1 MRHVANT
8 LGIQES
14 FLASAIQGRIP
25 ERTTAQQERLR
36 IYRRFFTALALHD
49 LVHEVPIVYVARKYS
64 VSKGLL
70 QTLQSAAGTFAGMVT
85 VFCNR
90 LGWKNLELLLSQ
102 FQSRLSFGIERELC
116 DLVRISL
123 LNGFR
128 ARALYNAGFH
138 TLSALATA
146 NPLAIERCLRNAVP
160 FRSSKAVEGG
170 KEEETVHRNS
180 TTWCAKLRRGMTE
193 FEAAHQIVHEAQ
205 KILSDQMNM
214 PLNAWKLIQQT
225 ADVKAVAHSPMCMV
239 ESKHETSASRKLVR
253 KSPNVQVTN
262 HTKRPC
268 LAKLLPKG
276 TDTSDRGTC
285 CTETNG
291 LGTHT
296 CKNFKTPVQRKSRKT
311 SSVITDISSPAS
323 KVPLSTSSKRV
334 APPNKSDLQMQ
345 STPHSEKQTVHPL
358 HLPCMD
364 TGRDD
369 SISYSP
375 IFSPNVSVPFQHSQS
390 RSLLN
395 APLPVES
402 FELSSPTVVPLA
414 QGEKVADVSTS
425 NMTSTGDRLL
435 TVPNSLPCS
444 MDMSSSFSCATFAM
458 IDAVCD
464 GEGLTVESGPPPQ
477 QGDMS
482 CSLLSGAGEMEERQN
497 DMEIMKVAESPT
509 LDANTSRPTNSRTDE
524 GVGQPLVYSPKLQ
537 HFSAVEKSNHQAN
550 VSVIQSHAIP
560 ATSAAVAQSNLEP
573 SQSRLKDLSLTSSS
587 QVSLSQ
593 SGTCIIDV
601 TSNTLLFQTFISE
614 CLEQAS
620 FSFSIALSKSSCDG
634 AIGSKIVEPKT
645 ALGIPIP
652 HQNEQVVGVAICW
665 GDMDVYY
672 LSLSKPAPGQGEE
685 VIPLASKVEAL
696 HSIFASKQCR
706 EVMAYSIKRHVKILT
721 SVFGIIP
728 TVPSLD
734 PQVADWMLNPDG
746 KEKTIHKM
754 VLHYLPDQP
763 LLSEGED
770 YEEMPLSTLATHATE
785 PHIQAAAE
793 ALLASLLVSKTR
805 TLLKEEGLYKS
816 FLEVEM
822 PSLIVLTKM
831 ELNGIGFSKDECDAL
846 KQTLQLRLSQLETEA
861 YSLARRSFSLTSPED
876 VAKVLFVELQLP
888 APSDHKQQKT
898 LGPNRRGKKR
908 LQHLSTA
915 KEVLEK
921 MKSLHPL
928 PGLVLEWRRVSSTVT
943 KTVFPLFK
951 DAVCHEVLKSIR
963 IHATCHI
970 HTATGR
976 VATSDPNLQM
986 VPKQYD
992 IGSQTTGVNFKDS
1005 DACKLLSESQCFRDA
1020 CDNEPEDNENCVS
1033 ELQSSRFSVNMRSV
1047 FVPFP
1052 GAVFLAADYSQL
1064 ELRILAHMSGDTKLQ
1079 KVLNSEGDV
1088 FRMIAGEW
1096 LGIPALQVTAEE
1108 RQNAKQICYGMV
1120 YGIGPKALGEQLK
1133 ISQDDA
1139 AQFMETFKSKYP
1151 VMRRF
1156 ISTTVQSCRD
1166 NGYIVT
1172 LLGRKRFLSGIHS
1185 QNVHIRSQAERQA
1198 VNSTVQGSA
1207 ADLVKTAM
1215 VNIDRVLAEEYKMSP
1230 QCLTL
1235 PESQAGQGGDKPRNA
1250 EAVRGAFLVLQLHD
1264 ELLYEVRERDLP
1276 RVAEIVQYQ
1285 MENALQLSVKFPVK
1299 MQTGSSWGN
1308 LRPYIPQST

>member
-25 ERTTAQQERLR
+25 ERTTVQQERLR
-36 IYRRFFTALALHD
+36 IHRRFFTALALHD

-146 NPLAIERCLRNAVP
+146 NPLAIERCFRNAVP
-160 FRSSKAVEGG
+160 FRSSKTVEGS
-170 KEEETVHRNS
+170 KEEESVHRNS

-205 KILSDQMNM
+205 KILSEQINM
-214 PLNAWKLIQQT
+214 PLNAWKLVQQ
-225 ADVKAVAHSPMCMV
+225 AEAVAYGPTCMV
-239 ESKHETSASRKLVR
+239 KTSESAKLVR
-253 KSPNVQVTN
+253 KSPNIEVTN

-268 LAKLLPKG
+268 LAKLQPKV
-276 TDTSDRGTC
+276 TDTSARGTC
-285 CTETNG
+285 CPEANG
-291 LGTHT
+291 LET
-296 CKNFKTPVQRKSRKT
+296 CTFKTPVQRKGISRRKT
-311 SSVITDISSPAS
+311 SSVSSNISSPAS
-323 KVPLSTSSKRV
+323 KVPLITSSERV
-334 APPNKSDLQMQ
+334 APPNKSNPHTQ
-345 STPHSEKQTVHPL
+345 STPHSKRETVNSLL
-358 HLPCMD
+358 HLPACMD
-364 TGRDD
+364 TGEDE

-390 RSLLN
+390 HSLLN
-395 APLPVES
+395 APLPVEP
-402 FELSSPTVVPLA
+402 FELSSPTVVPLG
-414 QGEKVADVSTS
+414 QSEKVANVSTS
-425 NMTSTGDRLL
+425 NMTSTGDHLL

-444 MDMSSSFSCATFAM
+444 MDMSNSFSCATFAM
-458 IDAVCD
+458 IDAACD
-464 GEGLTVESGPPPQ
+464 GEGLTVGSGPPPQ

-497 DMEIMKVAESPT
+497 DTEIMKVAESPT
-509 LDANTSRPTNSRTDE
+509 LDASTSRPTNSRTDG
-524 GVGQPLVYSPKLQ
+524 GVGQALLSSSELQ
-537 HFSAVEKSNHQAN
+537 HYSAVGKSNHQTN
-550 VSVIQSHAIP
+550 GSVIQPHAIP
-560 ATSAAVAQSNLEP
+560 ATSAAVARSNLEP

-601 TSNTLLFQTFISE
+601 TSNTLLFQTFVSE
-614 CLEQAS
+614 CLEQVS

-634 AIGSKIVEPKT
+634 AIGSKIVESKT

-652 HQNEQVVGVAICW
+652 HRNEQVVGVAICW

-672 LSLSKPAPGQGEE
+672 LSLCKPAPGEGEE
-685 VIPLASKVEAL
+685 VIPLASRVEAL
-696 HSIFASKQCR
+696 HSIFGSKQCK
-706 EVMAYSIKRHVKILT
+706 EVMAYSIKRHVKILA

-763 LLSEGED
+763 LLSEGDD
-770 YEEMPLSTLATHATE
+770 YEEMPLSNLATHATE

-793 ALLASLLVSKTR
+793 ALLASLLLSKMR
-805 TLLKEEGLYKS
+805 RLLKEEGLYKS

-908 LQHLSTA
+908 VQHLSTA
-915 KEVLEK
+915 KDVLEK

-986 VPKQYD
+986 VPKEYD
-992 IGSQTTGVNFKDS
+992 IGSQTTVVNFQDS
-1005 DACKLLSESQCFRDA
+1005 NACKLLSESQCFMDA
-1020 CDNEPEDNENCVS
+1020 CDNEPENDVS
-1033 ELQSSRFSVNMRSV
+1033 DLQSSRFSVNMRSV

-1096 LGIPALQVTAEE
+1096 LGIPAVQVTAEE

-1133 ISQDDA
+1133 VNPDDA

-1156 ISTTVQSCRD
+1156 LSTTVQSCKD
-1166 NGYIVT
+1166 NGLIVT
-1172 LLGRKRFLSGIHS
+1172 LLGRKRFLGGIHS

-1198 VNSTVQGSA
+1198 VNSTIQGSA

-1215 VNIDRVLAEEYKMSP
+1215 VNIDRVLAKEYKMSP

-1235 PESQAGQGGDKPRNA
+1235 PESQAGEGGDKTRSA
-1250 EAVRGAFLVLQLHD
+1250 DSVRGAFLVLQLHD
-1264 ELLYEVRERDLP
+1264 ELLYEVCERDLP
-1276 RVAEIVQYQ
+1276 RVAEVVQYQ

-1308 LRPYIPQST
+1308 LRPYIPH